1 MKKLLAIVVLG
12 LILNGCGGAAWDSP
26 SKKINYS
33 KHDYKIKQDTF
44 FYQTIRVLSKKPKP
58 SLLTYDFNKGMFY
71 GFGNTPQEAIN
82 DATNQCEAFKKTK
95 ENLKNLFCIST
106 GLQTYHSIL
115 GYRDVFLTKY
125 GKYTAKKNKTLIEKQ
140 ERQKR
145 NALVQEQIIERK
157 RVKCEAYGFKR
168 DTEKMAECILRLTE
182 LDKAYRNN
190 NSQGITN
197 AQAALLAL
205 GIISSTQNSN
215 TQLRSN
221 QPRSSGGGFLTRSS
235 VSGNYRTC
243 YYQSGLGTKTK
254 TVFAGAP
261 CPLSY

>member
-1 MKKLLAIVVLG
+1 MKKFLLIIVLS
-12 LILNGCGGAAWDSP
+12 LFLKGCGGAAWDSP
-26 SKKINYS
+26 AKKINFS

-44 FYQTIRVLSKKPKP
+44 YYQTIRVLSKKPKP

-82 DATNQCEAFKKTK
+82 DANNQCEDYKKTK
-95 ENLKNLFCIST
+95 ESLKNLFCIST
-106 GLQTYHSIL
+106 GLQTYHSHL
-115 GYRDVFLTKY
+115 NYSDVFLTKY
-125 GKYTAKKNKTLIEKQ
+125 GRYTAKKNKPLIERQ
-140 ERQKR
+140 EREKR
-145 NALVQEQIIERK
+145 NALVREQRIEGK
-157 RVKCEAYGFKR
+157 RIKCESYGFKIN
-168 DTEKMAECILRLTE
+168 TEKMAECILRLTE
-182 LDKAYRNN
+182 LDKAYTNN

-205 GIISSTQNSN
+205 GIITSNQNSN

-221 QPRSSGGGFLTRSS
+221 RPRSSSGGFLTRSS
-235 VSGNYRTC
+235 VSGQYRTC

-261 CPLSY
+261 CPLAY